1 MLQDTERTRSMWA
14 CTCPEDD
21 ATRSVAASI
30 ITAARALLVQRQE
43 LRAAL
48 PAVQVAEIASVTSN
62 RKWNVQVG
70 VATVLPRP
78 QRYVCVACV
87 QREKCQAGQ
96 RELEPQVC
104 VTANQCTASQCW
116 QITGWQIPGPNYTH
130 WRNQKSALPL
140 YPTGIG
146 QRANRGIATQRMM
159 WIISSCLFRKGKLDV
174 TKSR

>member
-21 ATRSVAASI
+21 ATRSAAASI

-70 VATVLPRP
+70 VATALPSP
-78 QRYVCVACV
+78 NDMCVACV

-96 RELEPQVC
+96 RELGAPYVC
-104 VTANQCTASQCW
+104 NGQSMYCLAMLANYRMTDSSNKLYSLEKSEISIASHW
-116 QITGWQIPGPNYTH
+116 DWGTEQIEELPHSGWCELLAVVYLE
-130 WRNQKSALPL
+130 RES
-140 YPTGIG
+140 
-146 QRANRGIATQRMM
+146 
-159 WIISSCLFRKGKLDV
+159 
-174 TKSR
+174 

>member
-30 ITAARALLVQRQE
+30 ITAARALLVQE

-70 VATVLPRP
+70 VAMALPRP
-78 QRYVCVACV
+78 KDMFCVCVSWRNV
-87 QREKCQAGQ
+87 R
-96 RELEPQVC
+96 QVSGSWSPMC
-104 VTANQCTASQCW
+104 VTANQCAASLCW
-116 QITGWQIPGPNYTH
+116 QITG
-130 WRNQKSALPL
+130 
-140 YPTGIG
+140 
-146 QRANRGIATQRMM
+146 
-159 WIISSCLFRKGKLDV
+159 
-174 TKSR
+174 

>member
-21 ATRSVAASI
+21 ATRSAAASI
-30 ITAARALLVQRQE
+30 ITAARALLVQQQE

-96 RELEPQVC
+96 RELWAPCVC
-104 VTANQCTASQCW
+104 NGQSMYCLAMLANYRMTDSSNKLYSLEKSEISIAFAS
-116 QITGWQIPGPNYTH
+116 H
-130 WRNQKSALPL
+130 WDWAESK
-140 YPTGIG
+140 
-146 QRANRGIATQRMM
+146 
-159 WIISSCLFRKGKLDV
+159 
-174 TKSR
+174 

>member
-30 ITAARALLVQRQE
+30 ITAARALLVQE

-70 VATVLPRP
+70 VAMALPRP
-78 QRYVCVACV
+78 KDMFCVFV
-87 QREKCQAGQ
+87 SWRNV
-96 RELEPQVC
+96 RQVSGSWSPMC
-104 VTANQCTASQCW
+104 VTANQCTASLC
-116 QITGWQIPGPNYTH
+116 
-130 WRNQKSALPL
+130 
-140 YPTGIG
+140 
-146 QRANRGIATQRMM
+146 
-159 WIISSCLFRKGKLDV
+159 
-174 TKSR
+174 